1 MVKVIKME
9 MEIKINIRKNPT
21 QNHHPNIMSPS
32 GKWVVIYFIKKGRLL
47 RRAEELC
54 LSTLSLELRA

>member
-21 QNHHPNIMSPS
+21 QNHHPNTMSPS
-32 GKWVVIYFIKKGRLL
+32 GKWVVIYFMKKGEEG
-47 RRAEELC
+47 RRVV
-54 LSTLSLELRA
+54 S